1 MFARTLLIAFALA
14 LVVAVSA
21 RTSDSAGPE
30 GRYVVKRYDTLWSIA
45 SARYSGDPREG
56 GVEDRAPQPPV
67 RFDDHA
73 GPGTPTAVNRSDGR
87 RLEHSLEEVRDPRVG
102 VEAVLELLEPVA
114 FIVVDE

>member
-45 SARYSGDPREG
+45 SSHYSGDPREAVWKIEHRNHLSG
-56 GVEDRAPQPPV
+56 STIT
-67 RFDDHA
+67 
-73 GPGTPTAVNRSDGR
+73 PGQVL
-87 RLEHSLEEVRDPRVG
+87 RLP
-102 VEAVLELLEPVA
+102 
-114 FIVVDE
+114 